1 MITGDVT
8 QIDLPNARRSGLLE
22 AAEVLKNVEGL
33 TFAYFDDTDVV
44 RHQLVQRIIRAY
56 DEHKAKAAEQL
67 PLLDSK
73 TNGKANGTEMAPGQN
88 NSAVLLGSRNQRVER
103 VRLNRRAP
111 GCGPPVCF
119 WPRREKP
126 LTAKDAKNSAKDAKK
141 NLVILRKPVAGLSD
155 TALAKF
161 VARASR
167 ASKLEGTVNVLVT
180 GSSELRSLNRRF
192 RGKDQPTDVLSFPPG
207 PCFVNGLA
215 GDIAISADIA
225 KQNAR
230 RLGHSAAQEIK
241 ILALARSA
249 SSGGLRS

>member
-1 MITGDVT
+1 MW
-8 QIDLPNARRSGLLE
+8 PSCLLFS
-22 AAEVLKNVEGL
+22 
-33 TFAYFDDTDVV
+33 T
-44 RHQLVQRIIRAY
+44 RA
-56 DEHKAKAAEQL
+56 
-67 PLLDSK
+67 
-73 TNGKANGTEMAPGQN
+73 GKSFKRKG
-88 NSAVLLGSRNQRVER
+88 
-103 VRLNRRAP
+103 
-111 GCGPPVCF
+111 
-119 WPRREKP
+119 REELRKGR
-126 LTAKDAKNSAKDAKK
+126 KE

-167 ASKLEGTVNVLVT
+167 ASKLAGTVNVLVT

-207 PCFVNGLA
+207 PIFVNGLA

-241 ILALARSA
+241 ILTLHGVLHLVGYDHETDQGTMAGKETQLRRSLGLPLGLIERNGRKGPGRVQARA
-249 SSGGLRS
+249 AGGGSRATRAVRSR